1 MEQDS
6 DEQIGTVMERVRRAR
21 TIQTAQLA
29 VTIIGV
35 LLVAGGTSELL
46 TLLAVGGTLFGAV
59 ACWAISD
66 KLLADAELVLN
77 RKRAVNKYQQIK
89 ENLRED

>member
-1 MEQDS
+1 MAQDS
-6 DEQIGTVMERVRRAR
+6 DEEISTVVERVRRAR

-35 LLVAGGTSELL
+35 LLVAGGTSQLL
-46 TLLAVGGTLFGAV
+46 TLLAVSGTLFGAV
-59 ACWAISD
+59 VCWAISD
-66 KLLADAELVLN
+66 ELLVDAALTLN
-77 RKRAVNKYQQIK
+77 RKRAAETFAAIQ